1 MRSLIL
7 RTLNAPLFIL
17 LVALGAA
24 VQSSLFN
31 SYPLWYFQPDL
42 ILIAVIWCALRRT
55 FTQGGILTL
64 IFAGIAETHSS
75 APAGFFLC
83 IYMTIFLGIRVFSR
97 FFVISQFASLLIV
110 TIGSAIAWKLLVLA
124 FLVAFDRASA
134 QFFHFLITVL
144 PFAAIE
150 GLMGY
155 WLFKA
160 LDHFDRTTTQSETSR
175 QLIEDE
181 LLVEEG
187 L

>member
-7 RTLNAPLFIL
+7 RALNAPFFIVI
-17 LVALGAA
+17 VAVAIA
-24 VQSSLFN
+24 IQSSLFN

-42 ILIAVIWCALRRT
+42 VLIAVIWCALRRT
-55 FTQGGILTL
+55 FTEGGILVL
-64 IFAGIAETHSS
+64 IFSLLVETHSS
-75 APAGFFLC
+75 SPAGLFMC
-83 IYMTIFLGIRVFSR
+83 IYMTLFLGIRAFSKY
-97 FFVISQFASLLIV
+97 FVISQFASLLIV
-110 TIGSAIAWKLLVLA
+110 TIASAIAWKLLVLA
-124 FLVAFDRASA
+124 ILVPYGRSSA
-134 QFFHFLITVL
+134 QLYHTLITLL

-155 WLFKA
+155 WLYKA
-160 LDHFDRTTTQSETSR
+160 LDLFDRFTTKSESSR